1 MTLDQMKDYL
11 NLSIQIIKILHEV
24 QGSFSMSRLG
34 TLDNEHLFSQ
44 VRGFS
49 YHDETLIPNIRSI
62 KRLIALRI
70 ENEHARTKRS
80 HSKFPPAVV
89 EAQVGDLNK
98 EMVYLANSIAQYLLI
113 QNESIDII
121 NPDINIIL
129 TTEKCERENLQN
141 DIHSTILQIIKAWDS
156 HYQYPKFKS
165 TKETIFDGP
174 NPSANAQRRYKQ
186 NSQNKK

>member
-44 VRGFS
+44 AREFS

-70 ENEHARTKRS
+70 ENEHARKKRS
-80 HSKFPPAVV
+80 RLFEP
-89 EAQVGDLNK
+89 
-98 EMVYLANSIAQYLLI
+98 
-113 QNESIDII
+113 
-121 NPDINIIL
+121 
-129 TTEKCERENLQN
+129 
-141 DIHSTILQIIKAWDS
+141 
-156 HYQYPKFKS
+156 
-165 TKETIFDGP
+165 
-174 NPSANAQRRYKQ
+174 
-186 NSQNKK
+186 